1 MKRISE
7 FEMCQEGD
15 ICEMRG
21 RVIFRRDF
29 GKLCFAKL
37 YDFYGEAQISVSV
50 EFCENIPLFKRGDFL
65 YVKGFV
71 TFSKRGEKTLQVQE
85 MQILNKSHKDLPDKW
100 CGLKDE
106 TKVQTLRYVNTIIN
120 DDVRSIFKYRF
131 KVLRKIQEYFENL
144 GLQQVETPILCPVAS
159 GAAANPFVTHHD
171 ALDVQMFL
179 RIAPELYLKRY
190 MATGLQGA
198 FEIAKCFRNEGIDTT
213 HLQEFTMVEAYQ
225 SYISYEDLIQ
235 MAIGLLQAVVGV
247 FSEDLVWNGLNFNDF
262 QRISYTE
269 FIRKYVG
276 IEPEDWFNEP
286 KLRQIAHENN
296 INISGCKS
304 TMAMLDK
311 LYKKMGLCNIH
322 QPTVI
327 YDYYKSPLAL
337 ESTEDSRLSKQFQV
351 IICQRE
357 VIKACLEMID
367 PEKQLKNFLD
377 QIELSKTGELDV
389 VRIDYSYIEALE
401 YGVPPMGGLGMGID
415 RIMTILT
422 GSDSIEDIIMF
433 TQTRPQHKS

>member
-1 MKRISE
+1 MRRISE
-7 FEMCQEGD
+7 FETSGEGD

-37 YDFYGEAQISVSV
+37 YDFYGQAQIALSV
-50 EFCENIPLFKRGDFL
+50 EFCDDIQLFKRGDFL

-71 TFSKRGEKTLQVQE
+71 TFSKRGEKTLQVQKME
-85 MQILNKSHKDLPDKW
+85 VLHRSKRDLPDKW
-100 CGLKDE
+100 CGLKDA

-120 DDVRSIFKYRF
+120 EDVRSVFNYRF
-131 KVLRKIQEYFENL
+131 KMFKKIQEYFENL

-171 ALDVQMFL
+171 ALDMRMFL
-179 RIAPELYLKRY
+179 RIAPELYLKKY
-190 MATGLQGA
+190 MATGLSGV

-213 HLQEFTMVEAYQ
+213 HLQEFTQVEAYRA
-225 SYISYEDLIQ
+225 YISYEELINLS
-235 MAIGLLQAVVGV
+235 IGLLQAVVSV
-247 FSEDLVWNGLNFNDF
+247 FSEDLVWNELDFNNF

-276 IEPEDWFNEP
+276 LEPEDWFNEV
-286 KLRQIAHENN
+286 KLKQIAKEKD
-296 INISGCKS
+296 INISECKS

-311 LYKKMGLCNIH
+311 LYKKMGLCHIQ

-327 YDYYKSPLAL
+327 YDYYRSPLAL
-337 ESTEDSRLSKQFQV
+337 ESEDPRVSKQFQV

-367 PEKQLKNFLD
+367 PDKQLQNFLD
-377 QIELSKTGELDV
+377 QMELSKTGELDV
-389 VRIDYSYIEALE
+389 VRIDNSYIEALE

-415 RIMTILT
+415 RLMTILT
-422 GSDSIEDIIMF
+422 KSDSIEDIIMF
-433 TQTRPQHKS
+433 PQTRIQS

>member
-7 FEMCQEGD
+7 FKMFKEGD

-37 YDFYGEAQISVSV
+37 YDFYGQAQISLSV
-50 EFCENIPLFKRGDFL
+50 EFCENIPLFNRGDFV

-71 TFSKRGEKTLQVQE
+71 TFSKSGEKTLQVQE
-85 MQILNKSHKDLPDKW
+85 MEVLNRSKKDLPDKW

-120 DDVRSIFKYRF
+120 EEVRNIFKYRF
-131 KVLRKIQEYFENL
+131 QVLRKVQEHFENL
-144 GLQQVETPILCPVAS
+144 GLQQVETPILCPIAS

-171 ALDVQMFL
+171 ALDMQMFL

-190 MATGLQGA
+190 MVTGLQGV

-225 SYISYEDLIQ
+225 AYISYDELIE
-235 MAIGLLQAVVGV
+235 MAIGLLRSVVSV
-247 FSEDLVWNGLNFNDF
+247 FSEDLVWNGLDFNNFH
-262 QRISYTE
+262 RISYTE

-276 IEPEDWFNEP
+276 IEPADWFNEDV
-286 KLRQIAHENN
+286 LRKIARDNN
-296 INISGCKS
+296 INISECKS

-311 LYKKMGLCNIH
+311 LYKKMGLCNIQ

-337 ESTEDSRLSKQFQV
+337 DSLEDSRISKQFQV

-389 VRIDYSYIEALE
+389 VRIDYSYIESLE

-422 GSDSIEDIIMF
+422 GSASIEDIIMF
-433 TQTRPQHKS
+433 PPTRLQK